1 MKSLSKT
8 VVKRGVGRPL
18 GVKNK
23 PKAIPHSEFKRIVD
37 KVFAQESPDLLELQ
51 SEELAKLRHQI
62 VGFRA
67 VISYLE
73 NRLGLDSSQ

>member
-8 VVKRGVGRPL
+8 VVKRGRPL

-23 PKAIPHSEFKRIVD
+23 PKAIPEFKRIVD
-37 KVFAQESPDLLELQ
+37 KAQESPDLLELQ

>member
-37 KVFAQESPDLLELQ
+37 KAQESPDLLELQ